1 MAHHAAAGGL
11 MQFNEILLRAVR
23 RLTVGCLFLVT
34 LFVIKVSGGDRRD
47 FTPLSVPNYG
57 PRHLALVQR
66 GKCVVD
72 LV

>member
-23 RLTVGCLFLVT
+23 RLAVGGLLLVA
-34 LFVIKVSGGDRRD
+34 LFVIKVIRGAVRFS
-47 FTPLSVPNYG
+47 PLSVPNYG

>member
-1 MAHHAAAGGL
+1 MAYHAAAGGL

-23 RLTVGCLFLVT
+23 RLAVGCLFLVT
-34 LFVIKVSGGDRRD
+34 LFVIKPVVTGG
-47 FTPLSVPNYG
+47 FAPLSVPNYG
-57 PRHLALVQR
+57 PRYLALVQR

>member
-34 LFVIKVSGGDRRD
+34 LFVIKVSGGDRGIC
-47 FTPLSVPNYG
+47 TPLSTELWSALPRLG
-57 PRHLALVQR
+57 PTR
-66 GKCVVD
+66 
-72 LV
+72 

>member
-34 LFVIKVSGGDRRD
+34 LFVIKVSGGDRGIA
-47 FTPLSVPNYG
+47 PLSVPNYG
-57 PRHLALVQR
+57 PRYLALVQR